1 MKSIE
6 KESKNIKQEKINALK
21 KIIPECFSEGALNIE
36 KFKTVFDEK
45 IDHDDEQ
52 YNFTWKGKK
61 SSIINRQT
69 RSKGTLIP
77 NRDESINFDRTG
89 NLFIESDNLE
99 ALKLLQK
106 SYYEKIKMIYID
118 PPYNLNGDFVYN
130 DNLYQSIESYLE
142 QTGQTKNG
150 KLLTTEPETVG
161 RIHSNW
167 LTMMYPRL
175 SLAKNLL
182 REDGVIIISIDDHE
196 FHNLVMIMNEIFGE
210 DNFIGDIIWNSTKS
224 VTNTALVSVSHT
236 YNLIYAKSKSYFI
249 ENRDKFKHPE
259 TGDGFSN
266 PDDDPRGAW
275 KADPFQVGGIRPDQ
289 LYEIKNPK
297 TGRIYTPNSGCSW
310 KNSFT

>member
-99 ALKLLQK
+99 AMKLLQK
-106 SYYEKIKMIYID
+106 SYYELK
-118 PPYNLNGDFVYN
+118 
-130 DNLYQSIESYLE
+130 
-142 QTGQTKNG
+142 
-150 KLLTTEPETVG
+150 
-161 RIHSNW
+161 
-167 LTMMYPRL
+167 
-175 SLAKNLL
+175 
-182 REDGVIIISIDDHE
+182 
-196 FHNLVMIMNEIFGE
+196 
-210 DNFIGDIIWNSTKS
+210 
-224 VTNTALVSVSHT
+224 
-236 YNLIYAKSKSYFI
+236 
-249 ENRDKFKHPE
+249 
-259 TGDGFSN
+259 
-266 PDDDPRGAW
+266 
-275 KADPFQVGGIRPDQ
+275 
-289 LYEIKNPK
+289 
-297 TGRIYTPNSGCSW
+297 
-310 KNSFT
+310 